1 MYDENDGFFDHMV
14 PPQAPTLPGSGLST
28 ADITLERHTVVT
40 AAQAGTY
47 TADNLPYGLG
57 PRVPMTVVSPWS
69 KGGFVCS
76 QVFDHTSVIR
86 FIEQRFGVA
95 EPNISQWRRAV
106 CGDLTTAFDF
116 RTPDSKVPPLPDTSN
131 YKSIADSQC
140 ATQPKP
146 TVPATP
152 GAIDPQ

>member
-1 MYDENDGFFDHMV
+1 MV

-76 QVFDHTSVIR
+76 QVFDHTSVIQ
-86 FIEQRFGVA
+86 FIEQRFGVI
-95 EPNISQWRRAV
+95 ETNLTPWRRAI
-106 CGDLTTAFDF
+106 CGDLTSAFDF
-116 RTPDSKVPPLPDTSN
+116 SKSD
-131 YKSIADSQC
+131 A
-140 ATQPKP
+140 
-146 TVPATP
+146 TVPALPSTTGYIAQADMQCALP
-152 GAIDPQ
+152 TNQTAPAAGYRGAGTGHASGASAAL